1 MEIIILESKHAGS
14 LVKSVLDL
22 KIENFNEK
30 IKKQKISKYCFNWLY
45 WEDQIRNE
53 GFQKQKRSTRLSSR
67 LRSCDSV
74 KKQVMQWKIS
84 LTEHIV

>member
-30 IKKQKISKYCFNWLY
+30 IKKTKYLNRTVLLLY
-45 WEDQIRNE
+45 
-53 GFQKQKRSTRLSSR
+53 L
-67 LRSCDSV
+67 
-74 KKQVMQWKIS
+74 
-84 LTEHIV
+84 

>member
-30 IKKQKISKYCFNWLY
+30 IKKQKISKYCFNRLY
-45 WEDQIRNE
+45 SEDQIRNE
-53 GFQKQKRSTRLSSR
+53 GFQKQKRSTRLLS
-67 LRSCDSV
+67 
-74 KKQVMQWKIS
+74 
-84 LTEHIV
+84 